1 MEKEVRQN
9 ANKINNSVSYIPK
22 TENPLDAVI
31 DILDDDIK
39 HKKTTHPYV
48 PP

>member
-1 MEKEVRQN
+1 MEKEVREN
-9 ANKINNSVSYIPK
+9 AYKINNSVSYIPK